1 MMVRLSGTH
10 NHSLNNAAAQACK
23 DVSQETRSKLL
34 KLFAIGYSAGDALQE
49 LRKEMDQQS
58 ESRHQYIMK
67 AADRAALPDYNYVW
81 RYVRI
86 QYTNMV
92 HNVPNPPLTGRAGDC
107 FLALLLAV
115 VSS

>member
-23 DVSQETRSKLL
+23 DVSQETRSKLF

-67 AADRAALPDYNYVW
+67 AADRAALPD
-81 RYVRI
+81 
-86 QYTNMV
+86 
-92 HNVPNPPLTGRAGDC
+92 VPSPPLTGRAGDC
-107 FLALLLAV
+107 FLALLLAA